1 MKMRL
6 DDLTI
11 PLRLLR
17 LRVEGTVKIGYAR
30 TSTIEQIA
38 GLEAQDR
45 ELRTAGAQKLFSER
59 VSSVA
64 KREQLEAALEYCR
77 EGDVLVVTKLDR
89 LARSMADLV
98 AITSRLKAKGV
109 ALNILAMQLD
119 TTTLTG
125 KLMLQLMGCFA
136 EFERDVML
144 ERQREGVAKAKAEG
158 KYRGRVPTAQH
169 KAAEVIQLRGQGVK
183 PEEIAVQLGISRASV
198 FRVLKDQR
206 TRAGYAKCRGKR
218 SLYEIG
224 VDTAYKVL
232 AANPSD

>member
-1 MKMRL
+1 M
-6 DDLTI
+6 
-11 PLRLLR
+11 
-17 LRVEGTVKIGYAR
+17 KIGYAR

-119 TTTLTG
+119 TTTPTG

-158 KYRGRVPTAQH
+158 KYRGRVPTAQR

-183 PEEIAVQLGISRASV
+183 PEEIGAQLGISRASV
-198 FRVLKDQR
+198 FRVLKEQR
-206 TRAGYAKCRGKR
+206 TRAG
-218 SLYEIG
+218 
-224 VDTAYKVL
+224 
-232 AANPSD
+232 